1 MKKPLRKATA
11 TRSVTDVDRQVGEN
25 VRKFRIAHGM
35 TLVDLSEALGISH
48 QQLQKYETGS
58 NRLSAGVLLNVSRI
72 LAVPLADLFERLPS
86 RNVGPKSSADQSREL
101 CRQVI
106 DRTQSQ
112 QTLDLMA
119 KVLKVIY
126 DSAGK

>member
-72 LAVPLADLFERLPS
+72 LAVPLADLFERLPP
-86 RNVGPKSSADQSREL
+86 RRVGPKSAADQSREL

>member
-1 MKKPLRKATA
+1 MKKPLRKAYA
-11 TRSVTDVDRQVGEN
+11 ARSVTDVDRQVGRN

-58 NRLSAGVLLNVSRI
+58 NRLSAGVLMQISQI
-72 LAVPLADLFERLPS
+72 LAVPLADLFESPS
-86 RNVGPKSSADQSREL
+86 LQTAGPKSAADQSREL
-101 CRQVI
+101 CRKMI

-119 KVLKVIY
+119 RVLKAIY
-126 DSAGK
+126 DGGRK